1 MPIAIDNGTTG
12 TGGVNA
18 EITPLCHIITPV
30 GMLGY
35 GLQEGETTAALRRFV
50 ATGVP
55 TAMILDSGSTDSG
68 PDRLALGTMG
78 CPRSSYV
85 RDLRKLLRLAHEFH
99 VPLIFSSAGSDGSD
113 EHLRE
118 ILDIIEGL
126 AGEEEGK
133 DAYSFKTVG
142 IFSGI
147 DKALVKDR
155 WRAGA
160 ISGCGACVPPLTEE
174 DIDASVRV
182 VAQMGP
188 EPFIDAM
195 VANPDFDIIAG
206 GRAYDPAP
214 YVAYCAYLAGV
225 DMKDWSNPTVQRQ
238 LGGFTHMGK
247 ILECGGACAEPKSHG
262 ATATVYKDGEFIISP
277 LTPTA
282 RCTPVSV
289 AAHTM
294 YEKSRP
300 DILHGPGGYFDL
312 NTATYEELEDK
323 RSIRVRGST
332 FHFTRE
338 SGNPYQVKLE
348 AGQIIGYRSLFMG
361 SIRDPILIKQLDSL
375 TELVQQYAASQ
386 HDHIPGTY
394 TFDFHFYGKPDG
406 TEEVF
411 PQSQEVFLIGEVL
424 ASSQELATSVAATGK
439 IGITHGSYPGQ
450 KATSGNFAFGIGG
463 KSVIELGSCSKFSM
477 YHLMD
482 LEDGEERLS
491 LEDSVTATPAR
502 NGNGVNG
509 NGTYKKKSRLFTQTV
524 SVKGKGDRSLPR
536 SAAPTTTAVNGDV
549 KHNGHERHESSV
561 TAAGTAN
568 GSITIG
574 NSKPTTLGDL
584 AKVVRSKNAGPYEI
598 TFDLIFE
605 SRDTYLKMKNS
616 DLLSAKAIA
625 DAYNLL
631 EGDIVWCGY
640 FDPAQAFKATIPRIR
655 AGKRTPGGSFME
667 NDVHGS
673 QQHLPLVN
681 VKLPEELVAVLE

>member
-1 MPIAIDNGTTG
+1 MPIVITNG
-12 TGGVNA
+12 VDSVDV
-18 EITPLCHIITPV
+18 ERTPLCHIVTPV

-35 GLQEGETTAALRRFV
+35 GLQEAETTEALQRFI

-68 PDRLALGTMG
+68 PDRLALGNMG
-78 CPRSSYV
+78 SPRSSYV
-85 RDLRKLLRLAHEFH
+85 RDLRKLLKLAHELH

-113 EHLRE
+113 EHLKE
-118 ILDIIEGL
+118 ILDIIEDLTNEKGN
-126 AGEEEGK
+126 E
-133 DAYSFKTVG
+133 AYSFKTIG

-147 DKALVKDR
+147 DKQLIKDR
-155 WRAGA
+155 LRAGA
-160 ISGCGACVPPLTEE
+160 ITGCGACVPPLTEE
-174 DIDASVRV
+174 DIDASIRV

-195 VANPDFDIIAG
+195 AHNPDFDIIAG

-225 DMKDWSNPTVQRQ
+225 DMNDWSNPTVQRQ
-238 LGGFTHMGK
+238 IGGFTHMGK
-247 ILECGGACAEPKSHG
+247 ILECGGTCAEPKSHG

-277 LTPTA
+277 LTPAA

-312 NTATYEELEDK
+312 NTATYEQLEDQ
-323 RSIRVRGST
+323 RSIRVKGSM

-338 SGNPYQVKLE
+338 SGKPYQVKLE
-348 AGQIIGYRSLFMG
+348 AGQIIGYRSMFMG
-361 SIRDPILIKQLDSL
+361 SIRDPILINQLDYL
-375 TELVQQYAASQ
+375 TELVKQYAAAQ

-394 TFDFHFYGKPDG
+394 EFEYHFYGKPDG
-406 TEEVF
+406 NTEDLP
-411 PQSQEVFLIGEVL
+411 PQQSPEVFLIGEVL

-463 KSVIELGSCSKFSM
+463 KSVIELGPCSKFSM

-491 LEDSVTATPAR
+491 LEGGETTPIQ
-502 NGNGVNG
+502 NGVNG
-509 NGTYKKKSRLFTQTV
+509 NGNGVHKKQNRLFTQTV
-524 SVKGKGDRSLPR
+524 SLLGKGDTSLPR
-536 SAAPTTTAVNGDV
+536 SSTATVLGDIKSNAQKRFEASAKSSSNGSTS
-549 KHNGHERHESSV
+549 NGHSRP
-561 TAAGTAN
+561 
-568 GSITIG
+568 TI
-574 NSKPTTLGDL
+574 LGDL

-605 SRDTYLKMKNS
+605 SRDTYLKVKES
-616 DLLSAKAIA
+616 GLLSAKAVA
-625 DAYNLL
+625 SAYKLP
-631 EGDIVWCGY
+631 ESDVVWSGF

-681 VKLPEELVAVLE
+681 VKLPEELIATLA